1 MGKMNGDA
9 YERRVRDLSGIVRL
23 FSQFTD
29 SMCKSVRDNHRECA
43 QCPFFMLYWKMSSG
57 GRDRNYKCTA
67 RDMQAFVEKQYN
79 ELYKPRN
86 DPR

>member
-1 MGKMNGDA
+1 MGKMNRDV
-9 YERRVRDLSGIVRL
+9 YERRVCDLSGIVRL
-23 FSQFTD
+23 FSQFTN

-43 QCPFFMLYWKMSSG
+43 RCPFFMLYWKMSSS

-67 RDMQAFVEKQYN
+67 RDMQAFVEKQYI
-79 ELYKPRN
+79 ELYKPRK